1 MSTASIPAW
10 AGPLDVAGLALGA
23 VHEARAA
30 TERLLRAHSTDV
42 QVTTDP
48 ELVEVAFSAI
58 DRLRVDGRAAE
69 PWAPLSGFVAARD
82 GWLRLHGNY
91 PHHATAIT
99 AALGAST
106 AEGLAAAV
114 APLPAEEAAAR
125 VLRAGGIAAVVRTPE
140 EWRAHPHARA
150 TADDPWVTTQ
160 TGGAARGP
168 RLRAHAAGAVGTGGI
183 GAAAQVDA
191 GPAGPRDPAATRADL
206 PLAGRRVLDLTRV
219 VAGPVATQLL
229 GCLGADVLRLDPPA
243 RPEQLD
249 AFLAAGMGKRSAL
262 LDLRAHRDLLEEL
275 LAGAD
280 VVVLGYRPG
289 ALTDVG
295 LDPSDLAARH
305 PHLVIGAL
313 SAWGEHGPWGD
324 RAGFDSIVQAATG
337 IAVRCAR
344 EDGRPGALPVQALD
358 HATGFRLAA
367 GMLDLLADGRA
378 GVVRASLLGA
388 ARTLLAT
395 GTGATSSTGAG
406 DGDARAE
413 ADGGAGDGAAVG
425 LPPAVELGTPHG
437 RVSTVPV
444 PLLLDGV
451 PLTGAISG
459 YGTAEPRWDERR

>member
-1 MSTASIPAW
+1 MRGRPPWWHDPGMSTASIPAW

-23 VHEARAA
+23 VHEAGAA
-30 TERLLRAHSTDV
+30 TERLLRAHGTDV
-42 QVTTDP
+42 QVTTHP
-48 ELVEVAFSAI
+48 ALVEAAFSAI

-69 PWAPLSGFVAARD
+69 PWAPLSGFAAARD

-91 PHHATAIT
+91 PHHAAAIT
-99 AALGAST
+99 AALGART
-106 AEGLAAAV
+106 PEDLAAAV
-114 APLPAEEAAAR
+114 AGLPAEEAAAR
-125 VLRAGGIAAVVRTPE
+125 VLRAGGIAAVVRTAE
-140 EWRAHPHARA
+140 EWGAHPHARA
-150 TADDPWVTTQ
+150 TAGDPWVTTSAA
-160 TGGAARGP
+160 GAARDP
-168 RLRAHAAGAVGTGGI
+168 RLRARA
-183 GAAAQVDA
+183 
-191 GPAGPRDPAATRADL
+191 PAATAERL

-229 GCLGADVLRLDPPA
+229 GCLGADVLRLNPPS

-289 ALTDVG
+289 ALADLG
-295 LDPSDLAARH
+295 LDPAALAARH

-337 IAVRCAR
+337 ISVRCAR

-367 GMLDLLADGRA
+367 GILDLLADGRA

-395 GTGATSSTGAG
+395 ATATATGTTSSTGAG
-406 DGDARAE
+406 EGDAREA
-413 ADGGAGDGAAVG
+413 ADGGAGSDGAAAG
-425 LPPAVELGTPHG
+425 LAPVVELGTPFCIDSAAPEPYPIV
-437 RVSTVPV
+437 RA
-444 PLLLDGV
+444 

-459 YGTAEPRWDERR
+459 YGTAEPRWDARR

>member
-1 MSTASIPAW
+1 MSTARIPAW
-10 AGPLDVAGLALGA
+10 AGPLDVAELALGA
-23 VHEARAA
+23 VREAGAA
-30 TERLLRAHSTDV
+30 TERLLRAHGTDV
-42 QVTTDP
+42 QVTTHP
-48 ELVEVAFSAI
+48 ALVEAAFSAI

-69 PWAPLSGFVAARD
+69 PWAPLSGFAAARD

-99 AALGAST
+99 AALGART
-106 AEGLAAAV
+106 PEELAAAV
-114 APLPAEEAAAR
+114 APRPAEEAAAR
-125 VLRAGGIAAVVRTPE
+125 VIRAGGIAAVVRTPE

-150 TADDPWVTTQ
+150 TAGDLWVTTQ
-160 TGGAARGP
+160 LGGMARDESP
-168 RLRAHAAGAVGTGGI
+168 
-183 GAAAQVDA
+183 
-191 GPAGPRDPAATRADL
+191 DPAATGERL

-275 LAGAD
+275 LAGTD

-313 SAWGEHGPWGD
+313 SAWGERGPWGD

-406 DGDARAE
+406 DGDGRAE

-459 YGTAEPRWDERR
+459 YGTAPPRWEERR

>member
-1 MSTASIPAW
+1 M
-10 AGPLDVAGLALGA
+10 V
-23 VHEARAA
+23 R
-30 TERLLRAHSTDV
+30 
-42 QVTTDP
+42 
-48 ELVEVAFSAI
+48 
-58 DRLRVDGRAAE
+58 
-69 PWAPLSGFVAARD
+69 
-82 GWLRLHGNY
+82 
-91 PHHATAIT
+91 
-99 AALGAST
+99 T
-106 AEGLAAAV
+106 AE
-114 APLPAEEAAAR
+114 
-125 VLRAGGIAAVVRTPE
+125 
-140 EWRAHPHARA
+140 EWGAHPHARA
-150 TADDPWVTTQ
+150 TAGDPWVTTRAA
-160 TGGAARGP
+160 GAARDP
-168 RLRAHAAGAVGTGGI
+168 RLRARA
-183 GAAAQVDA
+183 
-191 GPAGPRDPAATRADL
+191 PAATGERL

-229 GCLGADVLRLDPPA
+229 GCLGADVLRLDPPS

-289 ALTDVG
+289 ALADLG
-295 LDPSDLAARH
+295 LDPPALAARH

-313 SAWGEHGPWGD
+313 SAWGERGPWGD

-367 GMLDLLADGRA
+367 GILDLLADGRA

-395 GTGATSSTGAG
+395 GTRATSSTGAG

-425 LPPAVELGTPHG
+425 PPPAVELGTPHG

-459 YGTAEPRWDERR
+459 YGTAAPRWDARR